1 MALQQNELET
11 DQTFFEKSNQ
21 EKKMFLKSNHHPF
34 YNLHGE

>member
-21 EKKMFLKSNHHPF
+21 EKKLYTL